1 MFKFCL
7 QSINVIKF
15 IYVPAGEW
23 KQKINLLIDFPQ
35 QQLLSK
41 TTLSESIVG
50 MKWIS
55 DDDDD
60 DDDDFA
66 LELDFFLKKKYG
78 CIQIENVKIS
88 Q

>member
-1 MFKFCL
+1 M
-7 QSINVIKF
+7 
-15 IYVPAGEW
+15 
-23 KQKINLLIDFPQ
+23 
-35 QQLLSK
+35 
-41 TTLSESIVG
+41 SESIVG
-50 MKWIS
+50 MKWVS
-55 DDDDD
+55 DDDDDD